1 MRNTKYAIN
10 SVIGFINALIR
21 AWNNL
26 SFTLP
31 EVRMPFVGT
40 FGGFTVG
47 TPNIPQIPTLQEG
60 GITTRA
66 TLAQLHPNEA
76 VIPLDSPQGRR
87 SGMGNTYQIVFEGPV
102 YGIEDFEEA
111 VNRARLNWERQ
122 GNA

>member
-1 MRNTKYAIN
+1 M
-10 SVIGFINALIR
+10 
-21 AWNNL
+21 
-26 SFTLP
+26 
-31 EVRMPFVGT
+31 
-40 FGGFTVG
+40 G

-87 SGMGNTYQIVFEGPV
+87 SGMGNTYQIVFQGPV
-102 YGIEDFEEA
+102 YGMEDFEEA